1 MRSYSFDVLLFRC
14 NFTAMKIEIEQ
25 NETKG
30 AANFSENGIRLAE
43 MTYSIAS
50 SELIIIDHTAVDDS
64 LKGQEVGKKLLF
76 AIVKRAR
83 KENFKILPL
92 CPFAK
97 AVFFKNESIKDVLR

>member
-1 MRSYSFDVLLFRC
+1 MIGC
-14 NFTAMKIEIEQ
+14 NFTAMNIEIEQ

-30 AANFSENGIRLAE
+30 AAHFSENEIRLAE

-50 SELIIIDHTAVDDS
+50 SELVIIDHTAVDNS

-76 AIVKRAR
+76 AIVEKAR
-83 KENFKILPL
+83 KNSFKILPL

-97 AVFFKNESIKDVLR
+97 SVFSKEEGIRDVLK

>member
-1 MRSYSFDVLLFRC
+1 
-14 NFTAMKIEIEQ
+14 MKIEIEQ

-30 AANFSENGIRLAE
+30 AAHFSENEIRLAE

-50 SELIIIDHTAVDDS
+50 SVLIIIDHTAVDDS
-64 LKGQEVGKKLLF
+64 LKGQDIGKKLVL
-76 AIVKRAR
+76 AIVEKAR

-97 AVFFKNESIKDVLR
+97 SVFLKNKNIKDVLR